1 MSTLPPGHPFV
12 RFTLTAEDYAN
23 ALRLHMRRYWVTRWG
38 PKLFMLVVFV
48 GAILAMV
55 LTGFDELWTS
65 MAIGGMIGAVIL
77 PLLAYFVFLPRQAR
91 KVYAQQKTL
100 HQPVEA
106 SWDEAGYTAS
116 TETVTSVVVWT
127 DYYGWSL
134 DDRMVLFM
142 QSQVLFQMLP
152 RQALTDAQLADLIEA
167 VERSG
172 LRRI

>member
-23 ALRLHMRRYWVTRWG
+23 ALRLHMRRYWATRWG

-55 LTGFDELWTS
+55 LTEFHEGWTS
-65 MAIGGMIGAVIL
+65 AAIGGMIGAVIV
-77 PLLAYFVFLPRQAR
+77 PLLAYYVFIPRQAR

-106 SWDEAGYTAS
+106 SWDETGYTAS
-116 TETVTSVVVWT
+116 TETVSSVVVWT

-134 DDRMVLFM
+134 DDKMVLFM
-142 QSQVLFQMLP
+142 QSQALFQMLP
-152 RQALTDAQLADLIEA
+152 RHALTDVQLADLTDA

-172 LRRI
+172 LKKI